1 MTAEAMQA
9 LSPKSGGRYIDAT
22 LGGGTH
28 TAELLERS
36 APDGRVLSF
45 DVDPEAIQRA
55 SERFRS
61 FGKHW
66 QGVEANFRNLARV
79 SSDLDFAPVDG
90 ILIDLGVSSDE
101 LLDPTKG
108 LSFQVAGPLDM
119 RLGPKANEDGLTA
132 ADIVNSWRAS
142 EISDLLRDYGE
153 ERFAKK
159 IAMYL
164 VDARK
169 HKRFN
174 TTLDLAE
181 AIRDAVPKGY
191 EHGRIH
197 PATRTFQA
205 LRIAVNDELN
215 VLNAAIDGAR
225 AILKPGGILAIISF
239 HSLEDRI
246 VKQAFKAADDLEQ
259 TTKKPMV
266 PSEEEQN
273 RNPRSRS
280 AKLRVARKVDS
291 NQTKQKTKVWGLPTP
306 SL

>member
-45 DVDPEAIQRA
+45 DVDPEALERA
-55 SERFRS
+55 SERFRP
-61 FGKHW
+61 FGKRW
-66 QGVEANFRNLARV
+66 QGVEANFRDIARV
-79 SSDLDFAPVDG
+79 SSDLGFAPVDG

-132 ADIVNSWRAS
+132 ADIVNSWTAS
-142 EISDLLRDYGE
+142 EISDLLREYGE
-153 ERFAKK
+153 ERFARK
-159 IAMYL
+159 IAAHL

-169 HKRFN
+169 QKRFI

-181 AIRDAVPKGY
+181 AVRAAVPKGY
-191 EHGRIH
+191 ERGRIH

-215 VLNAAIDGAR
+215 VLNAVIDGAR
-225 AILKPGGILAIISF
+225 TILKPGGTLAVISF

-259 TTKKPMV
+259 TTKKPLV

-273 RNPRSRS
+273 RNPRARS
-280 AKLRVARKVDS
+280 AKLRAARKIDS
-291 NQTKQKTKVWGLPTP
+291 NQSKQKTKVWGLPTP